1 MISFLEGELKVNSPT
16 DLVVSVGG
24 VGFHV
29 HIPLSS
35 YDPGRALNREIKVLT
50 HLHVREDTMALYGF
64 MTDGERDLFQ
74 LLISVSG
81 IGPPMAQ
88 KILSGT
94 EVSDFHNQVAGE
106 DVKGLTRIKG
116 IGPKL
121 AQRIVLELRDRI
133 GMVSQFAPVDSLDAA
148 GDTLLAE
155 ATGAL
160 VGLGTPPAQARK
172 TVGEV
177 LQDLGEGTG
186 VEEVIRQALRRL

>member
-1 MISFLEGELKVNSPT
+1 MISFLEGELKLNSPT

-24 VGFHV
+24 VGYHV
-29 HIPLSS
+29 NIPLSS
-35 YDPGRALNREIKVLT
+35 YDPGRALNTEIKVLT
-50 HLHVREDTMALYGF
+50 HLHVREDAMALYGF

-94 EVSDFHNQVAGE
+94 EVSNFHNQVAAE

-133 GMVSQFAPVDSLDAA
+133 ETVGQFAPVETLDAA

-177 LQDLGEGTG
+177 LKDLGECAG

>member
-1 MISFLEGELKVNSPT
+1 
-16 DLVVSVGG
+16 
-24 VGFHV
+24 
-29 HIPLSS
+29 
-35 YDPGRALNREIKVLT
+35 
-50 HLHVREDTMALYGF
+50 MALYGF